1 MSYVHTFAGNPLDR
15 GDARRRDPAWL
26 DAAAR
31 APDSRILPLHKL
43 NVLVDGLGP
52 TPRLAWL
59 KHDDV
64 RWLDLNVP
72 PVFLGLDGEG
82 VAHFAQDISA
92 VHDPNHELNLPTG
105 VSFQES
111 RSAAMALP
119 GPETGILAQ
128 ARAQVGWHYS
138 HQYCSVCGER
148 TVQGKGG
155 HVRECPACSAN
166 HFPRTDPV
174 AIMLIVDGDRCL
186 LGQSK
191 GPLVRIGMFSALAG
205 FVDQGESI
213 EEAVRRE
220 TKEEAGIIVGEV
232 RYHSSQPWPFPSSL
246 MIGCHGV
253 AESTDITIDAEEMH
267 DVRWFDRD
275 AIRAALAGE
284 HADFKVPGDIAIAH
298 HLIRAWAEGEVTLG

>member
-1 MSYVHTFAGNPLDR
+1 
-15 GDARRRDPAWL
+15 L

-92 VHDPNHELNLPTG
+92 VHDPNHELNLPSG

-220 TKEEAGIIVGEV
+220 TKEEAGITVGEV